1 LRTDPRGRK
10 CQKEGDEILSNEPFS
25 FGPVAAEYAALGLP
39 VFQLQIQGKKA
50 AVEGWQ
56 EAATTDP
63 AVALKLWEGET
74 NRLFNIGV
82 AMGGG
87 IVAIDLDKPKAD
99 GEPDGE
105 DSLMEYAAQH
115 GGEIP
120 PTWTFQTGRGGK
132 QLLFRTDATI
142 GNFVKILPNV
152 DVRGK
157 GGYSMFPPS
166 IHPNGNPYQWLEGQ
180 NPSAMPDGPADLPG
194 FLLELLTEEK
204 TTGAS
209 FELPDKI
216 PKGERNSTL
225 FKMASSLRAQAYT
238 EPEILATLTAV
249 NAGRCDP
256 PLPDKELETICGSVG
271 KYERGSGISKKVSKS
286 KLSLIPMSSVEARKA
301 EYLIPPYLPRGMI
314 TVIGGI
320 SGSAKTWLALSMAS
334 SVTTG
339 ERLPFLTPYD
349 APPRPGYVYYFTNE
363 NDPNCVIRPRLDLM
377 KPDLSKILIRGM
389 GESIYDPLTL
399 NDPRLNDLALEYPPA
414 LIIFDPIQSYLGAG
428 VEMNKANE
436 IRPITDWLGNFTKQH
451 DCSTVLISHMS
462 KPGVGIATAL
472 DRLLGSSDIRNV
484 ARSIIIVGNDPDN
497 PDSRIFAH
505 AKNSLGIPGCSQRFH
520 IENGLGV
527 VYDGECDLTADDI
540 IKQSEGKRKKAAVTL
555 TAAVNHLNELLYG
568 DGVATLEQVE
578 RLQETM
584 GVSRGTLYTAK
595 KELAIQSI
603 SIGQPPN
610 RKTWW
615 VLPTVDIGKFKAE
628 QERLEKGE

>member
-1 LRTDPRGRK
+1 M
-10 CQKEGDEILSNEPFS
+10 SNEPIS
-25 FGPVAAEYAALGLP
+25 FGPIAAEYAALGLP

-50 AVEGWQ
+50 AVMDWQ

-82 AMGGG
+82 AMGQRAG
-87 IVAIDLDKPKAD
+87 IVAIDLDKPKTD

-105 DSLMEYAAQH
+105 ESLMEYTAQH

-132 QLLFRTDATI
+132 QLLFRTDAPI
-142 GNFVKILPNV
+142 GNFVGILPNV
-152 DVRGK
+152 DVRGN

-166 IHPNGNPYQWLEGQ
+166 IHPNGNPYKWLDGL
-180 NPSAMPDGPADLPG
+180 NPSAMPDGPADLPA
-194 FLLELLTEEK
+194 FLLELLTTKQE
-204 TTGAS
+204 TGAP
-209 FELPDKI
+209 FELPGKI
-216 PKGERNSTL
+216 PSGERNSTL

-238 EPEILATLTAV
+238 EPEILATLKAV

-256 PLPDKELETICGSVG
+256 PLPDRELETICGSVG
-271 KYERGSGISKKVSKS
+271 KYARGSQKVKPRKS
-286 KLSLIPMSSVEARKA
+286 KLNMIPMSMIKARKP
-301 EYLIPPYLPRGMI
+301 EYLIPPYIPRGMI
-314 TVIGGI
+314 TVMGGI
-320 SGSAKTWLALSMAS
+320 SGSAKTWLALNMAASVS
-334 SVTTG
+334 SG
-339 ERLPFLTPYD
+339 KKLPFLNSYD
-349 APPRPGYVYYFTNE
+349 APPRPGYVYYLTNE
-363 NDPNCVIRPRLDLM
+363 NDPECVIRPRLDLM
-377 KPDLSKILIRGM
+377 NPDFDKILIRGM
-389 GESIYDPLTL
+389 DESIFDPLTL

-462 KPGVGIATAL
+462 KPGVGCATAL

-484 ARSIIIVGNDPDN
+484 ARSIIIVGVDPDN
-497 PDSRIFAH
+497 PDNRIFAH
-505 AKNSLGIPGCSQRFH
+505 AKNSLGLPGYSQRFH
-520 IENGLGV
+520 IDNDLGV

-540 IKQSEGKRKKAAVTL
+540 IKQSEGKRKKTAVTL
-555 TAAVNHLNELLYG
+555 TATVNHLNELLYG

-578 RLQETM
+578 RLQEIL
-584 GVSRGTLYTAK
+584 GVSRTTLYTAK
-595 KELAIQSI
+595 GELAIKSV

-628 QERLEKGE
+628 QERIQKTE